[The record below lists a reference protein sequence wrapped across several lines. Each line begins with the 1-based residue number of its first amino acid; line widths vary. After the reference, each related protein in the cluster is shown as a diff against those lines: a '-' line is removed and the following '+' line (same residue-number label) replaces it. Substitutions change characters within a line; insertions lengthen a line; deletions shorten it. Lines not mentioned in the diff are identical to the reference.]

1 MNTLFSLEG
10 MNAVVTGGSQ
20 GIGAAIAVRLRDA
33 GANVHI
39 ADINECDG
47 ADFGFTKTNVGIE
60 AEVEKLMQEAANS
73 MGFIDVLVNNAG
85 IHRNYDP
92 LDEATEED
100 FDSCFGVNS
109 KGVAFGIKHVVPHM
123 GRGGAI
129 INVSSVSARLG
140 VGGLGTYTASKAAVI
155 GLTRVAAVELA
166 NKQIRVNA
174 ICPGS
179 VNTPMAMEEGGE
191 SLLEVEAVATP
202 LGRICEPDEVAA
214 LVHFLAAPDCS
225 YITGQAINLCGGLTA
240 GLSENLWS
248 ELLEN
253 RA

>member
-1 MNTLFSLEG
+1 MNTLFNLQG

-20 GIGAAIAVRLRDA
+20 GIGAAIAVRLKEA

-39 ADINECDG
+39 TDINECDVS
-47 ADFGFTKTNVGIE
+47 DFRFTKTNVGIE
-60 AEVEKLMQEAANS
+60 AEVKRLMQEAADS
-73 MGFIDVLVNNAG
+73 MGGIDILVNNAG
-85 IHRNYDP
+85 IHRNYDR
-92 LDEATEED
+92 LDEASEED
-100 FDSCFGVNS
+100 FDSCFDVNS
-109 KGVAFGIKHVVPHM
+109 KGVAFGIKHVVEHM
-123 GRGGAI
+123 VRGGAI

-155 GLTRVAAVELA
+155 GITRVAAIELA
-166 NKQIRVNA
+166 NKKIRVNA

-191 SLLEVEAVATP
+191 SLLEVEAVAAP
-202 LGRICEPDEVAA
+202 LGRICEPEEVAA
-214 LVHFLAAPDCS
+214 LVHFLAASDCS